1 MAQRNSPIFSL
12 PVSFFLAFMLAML
25 PLPQALSYWRP
36 EFVTML
42 LIFWAINAPTL
53 VGVWTGFALGLLLDV
68 LLATPFG
75 VHAMMLSVLAWIIQL
90 FWRQIVV
97 FSLPQT
103 SLLVLVL
110 VFLALLLKRLLLGI
124 VALGPDSLWFW
135 LPALTSALLWPL
147 LLTMMQHFLQRR

>member
-1 MAQRNSPIFSL
+1 MARQISPVFAL
-12 PVSFFLAFMLAML
+12 PLSFAIAFLLAIL

-42 LIFWAINAPTL
+42 LIFWVINAPTL
-53 VGVWTGFALGLLLDV
+53 VGVWVGFGLGLLLDV

-75 VHAMMLSVLAWIIQL
+75 LHAMMLSLIAWVVQL

-110 VFLALLLKRLLLGI
+110 VLLALLIKRILLGL
-124 VALGPDSLWFW
+124 VALGPDSWLFW
-135 LPALTSALLWPL
+135 LPVLSSALVWPL
-147 LLTMMQHFLQRR
+147 LLTAMKRLTQLR